1 MRRRAFIEGIA
12 ALAAAWPFAARAQQS
27 AMPVIGFLNG
37 GSPDGY
43 ETQVNAFR
51 QGLKEVGYID
61 GQNMRIE
68 YRWAND
74 QYNRLTA
81 LADNLVGQR
90 VSVIVA
96 NTPANI
102 VAKAATSTIPIV
114 FTTGGDPVKLGL
126 IASLDRPGGNV
137 TGVTQLTGEVAP
149 KRLEF
154 LHELIPGATSF
165 ALLVNPTD
173 PAFTPALREME
184 STAHK
189 LGLELHVL
197 RASDERE
204 FDEVFG
210 NVSKLGAA
218 GLVINPGVL
227 VVNHVE
233 QLAVQ
238 ALRHSIPTVFEHHR
252 FVAAG
257 GLASYG
263 GNILETYRL
272 AGVYAGRILKGEK
285 PADLPVQQSTKVEL
299 MINLKTAKALGI
311 SVPIPVLGRADEVI
325 E

>member
-272 AGVYAGRILKGEK
+272 AGVFAGRILKGEK
-285 PADLPVQQSTKVEL
+285 PADLPVQQATKVEL
-299 MINLKTAKALGI
+299 MINLKTAKALGV